1 MSMRKLLGLAVAVLV
16 LVGLVGGPAS
26 ATSRTVYRSD
36 ILTLRAS
43 LTHHRLRLTHTSLS
57 DYVVVGRCKTLLG
70 GNRYR
75 TSFAL
80 NPHEV
85 WTTRFRVPDK
95 SLLGVKASCRASA
108 QTTYQGAA
116 IQIAWNDGLIEV
128 LTASWIQP
136 SGDWQTDMFFYNV
149 TASSVSFTCSWTY
162 HGQTGGTSPGTW
174 TETLAAYHN
183 DSLGGGGTQSISD
196 LTCTETA

>member
-1 MSMRKLLGLAVAVLV
+1 MSTRKLLGFAVAVLV

-43 LTHHRLRLTHTSLS
+43 LTHRLRLTHRSLS

-85 WTTRFRVPDK
+85 WTTRFRVHDK
-95 SLLGVKASCRASA
+95 TLRGVKASCRASA
-108 QTTYQGAA
+108 QKTYQGVA
-116 IQIAWNDGLIEV
+116 IQIAWNDGVIEV

-136 SGDWQTDMFFYNV
+136 SGEWQTDMFFYNV

-162 HGQTGGTSPGTW
+162 HLQGGSTGPRTW
-174 TETLAAYHN
+174 TETLAAYDD
-183 DSLGGGGTQSISD
+183 DSLGNGGVQSISD
-196 LTCTETA
+196 LTCTEAA